1 MNNYFKFIRKNYSY
15 ITNYNNYYALI
26 IILFFLFLF
35 FIKKNY
41 KLIILYSF
49 FVVIAYFL
57 FKKNFIFVLLLI
69 PITLIFNFNFKENL
83 LIEAPPTGELR
94 KIAPTD
100 TANTERNSENDAKN
114 QIRGQD
120 KNEPS
125 KCEKM
130 FLVQTNVPNVGNA
143 KRRGSQQEIGGED
156 QKAAAGTF
164 EDQVARIAQNG
175 DITNSPLS

>member
-83 LIEAPPTGELR
+83 KAPSTDELT

-114 QIRGQD
+114 QIGGKD

-143 KRRGSQQEIGGED
+143 RRRGSQQEIGGED

-164 EDQVARIAQNG
+164 EDQVNKIAQNG